1 MYDFLFSRKRLPV
14 FLLDCLL
21 ISAAYTF
28 AYLCRFDFHIP
39 AEHRGVLLSGL
50 LVTLAVKPLVLL
62 MSGMY
67 RSLWRYASLQDML
80 VIFKA
85 VSAASLLT
93 GFGLI
98 VLREFEQFSRTV
110 FILDWVFLLFLLSG
124 SRLVWR
130 AYREA
135 IVLPRLAG
143 KAGSACRTLIVGAG
157 QAGSLLLRDLSQH
170 RNPEFEIV
178 GLVDDDPMKH
188 GMSLH
193 GVRILGGC
201 DRLPELVSD
210 HHVEKVIIAIP
221 SAPSKV
227 INNIIVSC
235 EKMKV
240 QFKKLPGLADILHGK
255 VTVSQIRDVEIED
268 LLGREPAVLEEA
280 AIRSYLADK
289 RVLITGAAG
298 SIGSELCRQV
308 AQFEP
313 YKVIVLDSAETPLFH
328 LEMELV
334 DSHPDLRIV
343 PVVGDV
349 RNEKRMSAIF
359 QEYSPQV
366 VIHAAAYKHVPLMEY
381 NPLEAI
387 ENNIQGSR
395 VLADLADRFGV
406 ENFVMVSTDKAV
418 NPTNVMGATKRAAEL
433 YIQALSQRSHTKYTT
448 VRFGNVLGSNGSVI
462 PLFKEQ
468 IRKGG
473 PVVVTHPEITRYF
486 MTIPEASQ
494 LVLQAACVG
503 ESGEISLLD
512 MGEPV
517 RIRELAEQLI
527 RLSGLVP
534 YKDVDIVFS
543 GLRPGEKLYEE
554 LLLSGEGIQPTRHEK
569 IKVLRGQAP
578 DHQRLVDQFARLL
591 ECVSRYDVKGAMR
604 ELSLIVPEFK
614 QSAHLA
620 INAPVLLQRIRKDLF
635 DAGKV
640 KHLDIKRVS

>member
-1 MYDFLFSRKRLPV
+1 RDGMV
-14 FLLDCLL
+14 
-21 ISAAYTF
+21 T
-28 AYLCRFDFHIP
+28 
-39 AEHRGVLLSGL
+39 GL
-50 LVTLAVKPLVLL
+50 LVAMCVKPLVFAT
-62 MSGMY
+62 SGMY
-67 RSLWRYASLQDML
+67 RSIWQYASLRDGME
-80 VIFKA
+80 IFKA
-85 VSAASLLT
+85 VSIASVMT
-93 GFGLI
+93 AFGLI
-98 VLREFEQFSRTV
+98 LLREFEHFSRSI
-110 FILDWVFLLFLLSG
+110 FLLDWLFLICLIAC
-124 SRLVWR
+124 SRLAWR
-130 AYREA
+130 VYREN
-135 IVLPRLAG
+135 IVLPRPKNPVGLAR
-143 KAGSACRTLIVGAG
+143 RTLIVGAG
-157 QAGSLLLRDLSQH
+157 QAGSLLLRDLSLH
-170 RNPEFEIV
+170 RNPDFEIV

-188 GMSLH
+188 GMRLH
-193 GVRILGGC
+193 GVKILGGC
-201 DRLPELVSD
+201 SRLPELVAE
-210 HHVEKVIIAIP
+210 HQVEKVIIAIP

-227 INNIIVSC
+227 VSTIIRSC

-240 QFKKLPGLADILHGK
+240 KFKTLPGLDDILHGR

-268 LLGREPAVLEEA
+268 LLGRESAVLEEA
-280 AIRSYLADK
+280 AIKSYLTDK

-308 AQFEP
+308 AQFKP

-334 DSHPDLRIV
+334 NSHPGLRII
-343 PVVGDV
+343 PVVSDV
-349 RNEKRMSAIF
+349 RNEKRLSAIF

-387 ENNIQGSR
+387 ENNVQGSR
-395 VLADLADRFGV
+395 VLADLADRFEV
-406 ENFVMVSTDKAV
+406 ENFVMISTDKAV

-433 YIQALSQRSHTKYTT
+433 YVQSLSRKSHTKYTT

-473 PVVVTHPEITRYF
+473 PIVVTHPEITRYF

-517 RIRELAEQLI
+517 KIRELAEQLI

-569 IKVLRGQAP
+569 IKVLRGDAP
-578 DHQRLVDQFARLL
+578 DHQRLVEQFTRLL
-591 ECVSRYDVKGAMR
+591 EYVNRYDVKGAIR

-614 QSAHLA
+614 QSSHLA
-620 INAPVLLQRIRKDLF
+620 DNAPILLQRIRKDLF

-640 KHLDIKRVS
+640 RHLEIKRVS